1 MQVYEWMWGEWG
13 WDLLQKMQQWNKKK
27 ETSCEITHSGNLAT
41 YLHFGVFE
49 ITKKFSYCKINICLL
64 QKNFQNIDKE

>member
-27 ETSCEITHSGNLAT
+27 ETGCEITHSGNLAT

-49 ITKKFSYCKINICLL
+49 ITKKILILQNQYLSIIEAFSKHR
-64 QKNFQNIDKE
+64 